1 MRTLSVDIET
11 YSEIDIT
18 SCGSFRYIDDDSFQI
33 MLLAYGYD
41 DGPVEVVDLMSG
53 EEVPEDVVEA
63 LYDPTFIKT
72 GWNNAFERYALWKHF
87 GRYCPPEQW
96 EDTMVLAAVCGL
108 PLSLGA
114 AGIALNMPQDAAKD
128 KAGID

>member
-41 DGPVEVVDLMSG
+41 DGPV
-53 EEVPEDVVEA
+53 
-63 LYDPTFIKT
+63 T
-72 GWNNAFERYALWKHF
+72 
-87 GRYCPPEQW
+87 
-96 EDTMVLAAVCGL
+96 
-108 PLSLGA
+108 
-114 AGIALNMPQDAAKD
+114 
-128 KAGID
+128 